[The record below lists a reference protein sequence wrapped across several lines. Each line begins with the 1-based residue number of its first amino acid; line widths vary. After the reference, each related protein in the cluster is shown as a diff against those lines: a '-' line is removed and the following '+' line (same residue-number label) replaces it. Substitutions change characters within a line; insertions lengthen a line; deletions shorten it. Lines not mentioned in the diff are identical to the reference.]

1 MKTLTNLAVAVCIGL
16 SAYANASAVNN
27 TFEPMNTSVKNTERH
42 IALDLAVIKSTADI
56 YKLDV
61 AESPLSLLSSDT
73 RNRFI
78 DSLVFNERGLAGFS
92 YIGLEAELTPSQ
104 IYKLLGYFGAQ
115 HLASVMTNARTETST
130 DILILNQQPPYQ
142 PLRGKEITPMGPPGD
157 HKGYACS
164 ERATCRESAGAICMS
179 SC

>member
-1 MKTLTNLAVAVCIGL
+1 MKILTSMAVAVCIGL
-16 SAYANASAVNN
+16 SAYASASAVNSA
-27 TFEPMNTSVKNTERH
+27 FEPTNTKVRDTEKH
-42 IALDLAVIKSTADI
+42 IALELAVIKSSADI

-61 AESPLSLLSSDT
+61 DDSPLNLLSSDT

-92 YIGLEAELTPSQ
+92 YIELEAELTPSQ
-104 IYKLLGYFGAQ
+104 IYKLLSYFGAQ
-115 HLASVMTNARTETST
+115 HLASLMTNARTETST
-130 DILILNQQPPYQ
+130 DILILNQQPRYQ
-142 PLRGKEITPMGPPGD
+142 TLRANEITPMGPPGD